1 MKFDPFEQM
10 TKAWETW
17 QTMADESIARATSY
31 YEAMDKVEAKGIE
44 RAESAI
50 HEMAKLTRETLAYN
64 AQLGAEWRRLSIE
77 AMQRAAT
84 AFKPAAD
91 ASR

>member
-17 QTMADESIARATSY
+17 QSMADESIARTTSF
-31 YEAMDKVEAKGIE
+31 YEAMDKVEAKGVE

-64 AQLGAEWRRLSIE
+64 TQLAAEWRRLSLE
-77 AMQRAAT
+77 TLQRTTA
-84 AFKPAAD
+84 AFKPAV
-91 ASR
+91 